1 MIKLLLS
8 PLLLGLFIITIVHII
23 LFRHWR
29 RLLLL
34 DKISLITGFIST
46 LWLVTLSIPVIVY
59 LLVQTLG
66 SFYTGDETE
75 IPDKISA
82 IVVLSGG
89 YIKGQDSKHDRLVE
103 ESIVRVIKG
112 VHLFKEKNAKWLVLS
127 GWSASGP
134 QGRDGELMQKLTL
147 ELGVPQE
154 NIRLE
159 TNSRN
164 TMEHPIELLKF
175 SDIDPKEPIAIVTSK
190 WHIPRTMQEFS
201 RYYKKPLPV
210 PVSSQNGFKSEGFQD
225 YIPNVDTLSYSTIII
240 HEQIGM
246 MWYKLRHLLT

>member
-23 LFRHWR
+23 LLRHWR
-29 RLLLL
+29 RLLIL
-34 DKISLITGFIST
+34 DKISLITGFISI
-46 LWLVTLSIPVIVY
+46 LGLVIMSIPMAVY

-66 SFYTGDETE
+66 SFYTGVETK

-112 VHLFKEKNAKWLVLS
+112 VHLFKEKNGKWLVLS
-127 GWSASGP
+127 GWSNSGP
-134 QGRDGELMQKLTL
+134 QGRDGELMQKLAL

-175 SDIDPKEPIAIVTSK
+175 SDIDTKEPIAVVTSE
-190 WHIPRTMQEFS
+190 WHIPRAILEFR
-201 RYYKKPLPV
+201 RYYQKPLPV
-210 PVSSQNGFKSEGFQD
+210 PASSQNGFKSEGFQD

-246 MWYKLRHLLT
+246 MWYRLRHLLT